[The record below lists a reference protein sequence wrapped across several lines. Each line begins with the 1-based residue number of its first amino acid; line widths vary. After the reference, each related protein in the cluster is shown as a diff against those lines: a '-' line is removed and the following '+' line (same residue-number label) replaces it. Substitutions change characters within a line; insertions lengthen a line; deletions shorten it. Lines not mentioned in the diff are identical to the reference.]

1 LGVGRIV
8 NMDGRLVPPEQAFIS
23 VFDRGFLYGDSVYEV
38 LRTYGGA
45 PFELDL
51 HLDRLENSAELI
63 GLALPWA
70 RERFGAQ
77 VRRTLEASQNPE
89 AYLRL
94 IVTRGAGEIGLD
106 PALAR
111 GAAVILIAKELVTP
125 PPSVYETGVKVA
137 LVGVRRNLREAID
150 PAAKTG
156 NYLNNVLAMG
166 EAQRQG
172 AFEALM
178 LDREGRVTEASS
190 ANVFAVRDG
199 ALVTPPIAVG
209 ILEGVTRKLVLALAS
224 RVGIAAREEQLRPED
239 LLLADEVFLT
249 STLRELVPVV
259 SLLDRSGEHALG
271 GGRPGPVSR
280 RLLEAFRARAR
291 SGPRPPPLRGAQER
305 G

>member
-1 LGVGRIV
+1 MGRIV

>member
-1 LGVGRIV
+1 MGRIV
-8 NMDGRLVPPEQAFIS
+8 NIDGLLVPPERAFIS

-38 LRTYGGA
+38 LRTYGGV

-51 HLDRLENSAELI
+51 HLDRLERSAALI
-63 GLALPWA
+63 GLCLPWE
-70 RERFGAQ
+70 RERFGAE
-77 VRRTLEASQNPE
+77 VRRTIEASQNPE
-89 AYLRL
+89 AYVRL

-111 GAAVILIAKELVTP
+111 GAAVIVIAKELVTP
-125 PPSVYETGVKVA
+125 PSSAYETGVKVA

-190 ANVFAVRDG
+190 ANVFTVREG
-199 ALVTPPIAVG
+199 ALTTPPVEVG
-209 ILEGVTRKLVLALAS
+209 ILEGVTRKLVLALA
-224 RVGIAAREEQLRPED
+224 RQLDIVVREEQLSPED
-239 LLLADEVFLT
+239 LLQADEVFLT

-259 SLLDRSGEHALG
+259 ALLDRTGEHTLG
-271 GGRPGPVSR
+271 GGRPGPMTR
-280 RLLEAFRARAR
+280 HLLEAFRARVHP
-291 SGPRPPPLRGAQER
+291 S
-305 G
+305 